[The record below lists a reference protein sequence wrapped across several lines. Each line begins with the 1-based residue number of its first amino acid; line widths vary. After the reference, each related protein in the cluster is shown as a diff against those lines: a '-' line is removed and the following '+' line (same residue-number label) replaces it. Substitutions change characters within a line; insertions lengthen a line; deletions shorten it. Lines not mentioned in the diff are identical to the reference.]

1 MFSESQMQ
9 IKLTFDNPIE
19 VSADITD
26 PESVRIQFPG
36 YQYFFDTEGLSI
48 ASDTLLIDIIPPQV

>member
-1 MFSESQMQ
+1 MQ